1 MESTETWIRPGHGKV
16 IALLHGIGAH
26 DPQDYW
32 QAFLAVLS
40 SDPAL
45 QDFGIFVWKYPTH
58 VGPGRWNDL
67 VSIVAKK
74 TLRETAP
81 RIKRLGAVWDSTYRT
96 QFREYQD
103 VFLICHSMGGLVV
116 KSWIIDLLEG
126 GQSERLKALRHIAF
140 YATPHNG
147 APVTTL
153 ADWNKQLK
161 DMQLDS
167 PFIEDLGNRWHE
179 HVVAWKDSVPGPEDR
194 RYNRYIPQQVIA
206 GLADRVVPSPS
217 ATIRG
222 ISLTTVPGDHS
233 EVIQPLNVADTRY
246 QVWRDALDAFVSAE
260 AASKQSTQETSRDE
274 NLPNSS
280 TVTPSSSPGEVLPY
294 ASVFISYSTD
304 DEAFAQRL
312 HTDLQNHGVDCWF
325 APHDLKIGDKLRTR
339 IYEAIQKQDK
349 LLLVLSG
356 HAVTSDWVEREVEL
370 AFERERQPPAT
381 LVLFPIRLDDAVMQT
396 PAPWAGDI
404 RRIRFIGDFRRWQDE
419 TVYQQALQRL
429 LSDLYA

>member
-1 MESTETWIRPGHGKV
+1 M
-16 IALLHGIGAH
+16 
-26 DPQDYW
+26 
-32 QAFLAVLS
+32 
-40 SDPAL
+40 
-45 QDFGIFVWKYPTH
+45 FVWKYPTH

-126 GQSERLKALRHIAF
+126 GQSERLKTLRHIAF

-179 HVVAWKDSVPGPEDR
+179 HVVAWKDKVPGPEDR
-194 RYNRYIPQQVIA
+194 RYNRFIPQQVIA

-233 EVIQPLNVADTRY
+233 EVIQPFNIADTRY
-246 QVWRDALDAFVSAE
+246 QVWRTALDAFVSVK
-260 AASKQSTQETSRDE
+260 ASSKHPSGEVGREESLSETSTD
-274 NLPNSS
+274 
-280 TVTPSSSPGEVLPY
+280 TSSSLPGEVPEY

-304 DEAFAQRL
+304 DEDFAKRL
-312 HTDLQNHGVDCWF
+312 YADLQKQGVDCWF
-325 APHDLKIGDKLRTR
+325 APHDMSIGDKRRTR
-339 IYEAIQKQDK
+339 VDESILAQKK
-349 LLLVLSG
+349 VLLILSQSS
-356 HAVTSDWVEREVEL
+356 VKSTWVEKEVET
-370 AFERERQPPAT
+370 AFDKEEESHT
-381 LVLFPIRLDDAVMQT
+381 LVLFPIMLDRAIFQEK
-396 PAPWAGDI
+396 AGWAADI
-404 RRIRFIGDFRRWQDE
+404 RRQRHIGDFTQWPEER
-419 TVYQQALQRL
+419 VYQQALERL
-429 LSDLYA
+429 LRDLKAKHV

>member
-1 MESTETWIRPGHGKV
+1 MESAETWIRPGHGKV

-58 VGPGRWNDL
+58 VGSGRWNDL
-67 VSIVAKK
+67 VSTVAKK

-179 HVVAWKDSVPGPEDR
+179 HVVAWKDRVPGPEDR

-246 QVWRDALDAFVSAE
+246 QVWRTALDAFVSVKAS
-260 AASKQSTQETSRDE
+260 SKQPSEKMGRDE
-274 NLPNSS
+274 NLPDSS
-280 TVTPSSSPGEVLPY
+280 TATPSSSPGEVFPY

-304 DEAFAQRL
+304 DEDFAQRL
-312 HTDLQNHGVDCWF
+312 HTDLQNRGVNCWF
-325 APHDLKIGDKLRTR
+325 APHDLKIGDKLRTQT
-339 IYEAIQKQDK
+339 YEAIQKKDK
-349 LLLVLSG
+349 LLLVLSE
-356 HAVTSDWVEREVEL
+356 HAVKSDWVEREVEL

-404 RRIRFIGDFRRWQDE
+404 RRIRFIGDFRQWQDE
-419 TVYQQALQRL
+419 TAYQQSLQRL
-429 LSDLYA
+429 LRDLYA